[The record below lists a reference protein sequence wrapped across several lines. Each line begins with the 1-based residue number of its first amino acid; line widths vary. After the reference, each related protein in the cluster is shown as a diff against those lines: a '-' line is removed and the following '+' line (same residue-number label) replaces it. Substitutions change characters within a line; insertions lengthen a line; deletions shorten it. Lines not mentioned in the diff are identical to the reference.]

1 MALIVVSSN
10 LITHPLYFVFFIIIM
25 ESIILFSF
33 IPEIYLSISILI
45 FLLYNITILNTSKAN
60 FAVFKFEIFSQVIA
74 ILIFLFLLLVYVKIE
89 GFTYNSSFIV
99 DSTNINLKVVWSV
112 FCIFSFINIWRSSL
126 LQKLNF
132 FEFFTIFLLSIFAS
146 LLLLS
151 SVDLLANYLIIELQ
165 SICFYI
171 LASFRRSSSF
181 SSEAGLKYFIS
192 SAFMS
197 CIFLLGISILYG
209 CLGTLN
215 YNSISLLIVF
225 GSTDYSHII
234 FNYVFLGSLLILIFF
249 LFKLSIAPFHFW
261 FPQIYDG
268 SPLSSTIYFS
278 VLPKFIIFS
287 VLIRWL
293 STLSFISS
301 SLTPI
306 ILCCALFSSFFGVFL
321 ALKQKKLKKFLIFSS
336 IGQLGLPL
344 SLVAVLDYNSIV
356 YSYFFLFIY
365 MITSILVWGYFFI
378 SLFSFSV
385 RNTVSDVLVEHP
397 LFLTSFTNLFKHN
410 SIWSFL
416 VLFIFFSMCGI
427 PPLSGFIAKMF
438 VYSSLLDLDYFL
450 VSVFLILVGAFSSF
464 YYIRIIKIMFFEN
477 SSVSSL
483 YNNHSLYRIPFFV
496 LDCSLYAFL
505 FFLLFFFCFYPDFL
519 LYFIKGF
526 CNFSPSFYAII

>member
-1 MALIVVSSN
+1 
-10 LITHPLYFVFFIIIM
+10 M
-25 ESIILFSF
+25 EFIILFSF

-45 FLLYNITILNTSKAN
+45 FLFYNITILNTSKVN
-60 FAVFKFEIFSQVIA
+60 FAVLKFELFSQVIA
-74 ILIFLFLLLVYVKIE
+74 ILVFLFLLLLSVKIE
-89 GFTYNSSFIV
+89 GFTYHSSFII
-99 DSTNINLKVVWSV
+99 DSTNINLKAVWLV
-112 FCIFSFINIWRSSL
+112 FCILSFINIWRSFL

-132 FEFFTIFLLSIFAS
+132 FEFFVVFLLSIFAS

-197 CIFLLGISILYG
+197 CVFLLGVSIFYG

-215 YNSISLLIVF
+215 YNAISLLLLF
-225 GSTDYSHII
+225 GATDYSDII
-234 FNYVFLGSLLILIFF
+234 FDYVFLGSLLILIFF

-268 SPLSSTIYFS
+268 APLSSTIYFS

-293 STLSFISS
+293 NTLSTLSP
-301 SLTPI
+301 SLTPV
-306 ILCCALFSSFFGVFL
+306 ILSSALFSSFFGVFL

-344 SLVAVLDYNSIV
+344 SLVSVLDYDSIV
-356 YSYFFLFIY
+356 YCYFFLFIY
-365 MITSILVWGYFFI
+365 MITSILVWGYFFV
-378 SLFSFSV
+378 SLFSSSI
-385 RNTVSDVLVEHP
+385 RNTTSIDLSEQP
-397 LFLTSFTNLFKHN
+397 LFLTSFTNFFKYN
-410 SIWSFL
+410 PIWSFF

-427 PPLSGFIAKMF
+427 PPLSGFISKMF
-438 VYSSLLDLDYFL
+438 VYSNLLDLNYFS

-464 YYIRIIKIMFFEN
+464 YYLRIIKIMFFDN
-477 SSVSSL
+477 GIVSSL
-483 YNNHSLYRIPFFV
+483 QTNHSLYQLPLFV
-496 LDCSLYAFL
+496 LDCILYSFFL
-505 FFLLFFFCFYPDFL
+505 FLHFFFSFYPDLL

-526 CNFSPSFYAII
+526 GNFCSLSYAFR